1 MWDTYAEVAAI
12 VQVPQQEEIVQ
23 EQNLDAMSISKNVIM
38 VTFAADA
45 DTNQVLQ
52 HQEVVVKLTLGI
64 TFI

>member
-45 DTNQVLQ
+45 DINQILLLQ
-52 HQEVVVKLTLGI
+52 VHVAKRKVDI
-64 TFI
+64 MFI